1 MNLRQIPGLTGT
13 PLSYVV
19 RRTAIPPAAPVVG
32 PVLETYVMHAPLVGD
47 AFDADTQNV
56 HTLLLAF
63 INEYPEVESIVR
75 TATVDNGKEAY
86 LAMIATF
93 EGVDAMVN
101 GIVDAEKVIKSLYY
115 GGEKPPTMYWQ
126 KFEKDLTHAYATVDR
141 RAQRMVYDDE
151 AKLRSLVNKRMKA
164 YFLKSTNRVLK
175 IQLATVSLT
184 LTFQAALAALCNEV
198 NAHNR
203 DNGLSKFKTT
213 RQQRNISS
221 TEVEGWIKK
230 HTNSTWEKLTNGVV
244 IEFYLSFRFG
254 SKL

>member
-1 MNLRQIPGLTGT
+1 
-13 PLSYVV
+13 
-19 RRTAIPPAAPVVG
+19 
-32 PVLETYVMHAPLVGD
+32 
-47 AFDADTQNV
+47 
-56 HTLLLAF
+56 
-63 INEYPEVESIVR
+63 
-75 TATVDNGKEAY
+75 
-86 LAMIATF
+86 
-93 EGVDAMVN
+93 
-101 GIVDAEKVIKSLYY
+101 
-115 GGEKPPTMYWQ
+115 
-126 KFEKDLTHAYATVDR
+126 
-141 RAQRMVYDDE
+141 MVYDDE